1 MAAETQSAPLTEP
14 KVKPTKP
21 NEEAFK
27 ADLAQA
33 EKEHAAVQEKLTQV
47 KAKIEA
53 AKPNNQ
59 DSPAGKRQQE
69 LRAELSSIRQ
79 KQQGFKSSR
88 SSTQEKINALDST
101 LKARIAE
108 QNNSRGRMSFKNVD
122 EIDREIA
129 RLEKQV
135 DSGTLRLVDERKALS
150 DASNLRKQR
159 KNFAGLEEAQK
170 VIDDLKAQIASLKK
184 TLDNPEAKALSDKY
198 SEIQKELDAIK
209 AEQDGAFKNLNAL
222 RDERTKLHG
231 EQQKKW
237 AAIREVKDT
246 YYKNRKAYKEYEDEA
261 WRVRREKQKA
271 QRDAFE
277 REKKKKVA
285 DKKLEEASRL
295 AYTDEILT
303 AQGLIRHFNPS
314 YDFSTLGLDDK
325 KDQGSNFRAEVGRK
339 VDDSNLKGMK
349 VLKKEDREEDYFVGG
364 SGKKGKK
371 GKKGTGSSTSAA
383 AATNAAVPAD
393 KFNMNVGVIED
404 FAKVKIDPPMN
415 QSDVPAAIEKL
426 AAKITEWKSSQA
438 EKTQENIKKAQ
449 DEIDRLDEESSAA
462 EANGRATDAAKK
474 PAQENSGVNGTVSA
488 TAELKQEKD
497 AAADVS
503 EELQKASLEEKA

>member
-1 MAAETQSAPLTEP
+1 MQSHFLALDAVIHYRSVAFSLPNCPLELPYATLHLLVSRLCTQSQDECNPPSTGDHRRLTLSKTEI
-14 KVKPTKP
+14 
-21 NEEAFK
+21 
-27 ADLAQA
+27 
-33 EKEHAAVQEKLTQV
+33 
-47 KAKIEA
+47 KAKIET

-59 DSPAGKRQQE
+59 DSPAAKKQQE

-79 KQQGFKSSR
+79 KQQGFKASR
-88 SSTQEKINALDST
+88 SSTQEKINALDAT
-101 LKARIAE
+101 LKARISE
-108 QNNSRGRMSFKNVD
+108 QNNSRTRMSFKNV
-122 EIDREIA
+122 EELDREIA

-135 DSGTLRLVDERKALS
+135 DSGTLRLVDERKILS
-150 DASNLRKQR
+150 DVSNLRKQR

-170 VIDDLKAQIASLKK
+170 VINDLKTQIASLKK

-209 AEQDGAFKNLNAL
+209 AEQDSAFKNLNAL

-237 AAIREVKDT
+237 TAIREIKDN
-246 YYKNRKAYKEYEDEA
+246 YYKARKAYKEYEDEA

-277 REKKKKVA
+277 REKRKKIA

-314 YDFSTLGLDDK
+314 YDFVSLGLDEK
-325 KDQGSNFRAEVGRK
+325 KDESSSFRADVGRT

-349 VLKKEDREEDYFVGG
+349 VLKKEDREEDYFVGTG
-364 SGKKGKK
+364 GKKGKK
-371 GKKGTGSSTSAA
+371 GKKGANGS
-383 AATNAAVPAD
+383 PAPGTPTET
-393 KFNMNVGVIED
+393 KFNLNVGVIED

-415 QSDVPAAIEKL
+415 QSDVPAVIEKL
-426 AAKITEWKSSQA
+426 AAKITEWKKNQA
-438 EKTQENIKKAQ
+438 SKT
-449 DEIDRLDEESSAA
+449 EE
-462 EANGRATDAAKK
+462 
-474 PAQENSGVNGTVSA
+474 VS
-488 TAELKQEKD
+488 
-497 AAADVS
+497 
-503 EELQKASLEEKA
+503 

>member
-1 MAAETQSAPLTEP
+1 
-14 KVKPTKP
+14 
-21 NEEAFK
+21 
-27 ADLAQA
+27 
-33 EKEHAAVQEKLTQV
+33 
-47 KAKIEA
+47 
-53 AKPNNQ
+53 
-59 DSPAGKRQQE
+59 
-69 LRAELSSIRQ
+69 
-79 KQQGFKSSR
+79 
-88 SSTQEKINALDST
+88 
-101 LKARIAE
+101 
-108 QNNSRGRMSFKNVD
+108 MSFKNVD

-150 DASNLRKQR
+150 DVSTLRKQR

-170 VIDDLKAQIASLKK
+170 GIDELKAQIAALKK
-184 TLDNPEAKALSDKY
+184 TLDNPESKALSDKY

-222 RDERTKLHG
+222 RDERTKLHS
-231 EQQKKW
+231 EQQQKW
-237 AAIREVKDT
+237 SAIREIKDT

-261 WRVRREKQKA
+261 WRVRRANQKA

-314 YDFSTLGLDDK
+314 YDFAALGLDDK
-325 KDQGSNFRAEVGRK
+325 KDQGADFRAGVGRT
-339 VDDSNLKGMK
+339 VDDSHLKGMK
-349 VLKKEDREEDYFVGG
+349 VLKKDDGEEDYFVGG
-364 SGKKGKK
+364 GGKKGKK
-371 GKKGTGSSTSAA
+371 GKKGTGAA
-383 AATNAAVPAD
+383 APPAD

-426 AAKITEWKSSQA
+426 AAKITEWKSTQA
-438 EKTQENIKKAQ
+438 EKTQEVSCLSYP
-449 DEIDRLDEESSAA
+449 RLC
-462 EANGRATDAAKK
+462 T
-474 PAQENSGVNGTVSA
+474 PC
-488 TAELKQEKD
+488 
-497 AAADVS
+497 
-503 EELQKASLEEKA
+503 